1 MTIAIT
7 FFTFIYFHLDDL
19 YIIALI
25 RYNLSGVGG
34 YLAAAKP
41 APLQKKVGL

>member
-1 MTIAIT
+1 MANNNI
-7 FFTFIYFHLDDL
+7 DNRNDL